1 MAIAAALFAFIYFVE
16 RPATKSSKPVD
27 HALLPGL
34 QTALISRIE
43 FKLGT
48 NNIQFERTND
58 AWRVVSPVTYPA
70 MQQRLKDF
78 LDRASKLV
86 WTGTVSA
93 SDISRSTNG
102 LVDYGLQPP
111 QAQFTLVQNSRRIEV
126 KIGNKT
132 ITDGQRYVQLGDQV
146 QAYLVDEKILG
157 ILPQTRDYWRDSF
170 VLPQAGLNFNRVEV
184 RTARGVLEFQKEET
198 NQMWRISKPI
208 SARADNIRFK
218 DWLQHI
224 RTWDL
229 YAFVDTPPANLDSI
243 GLKTP
248 ELELIFAQSTNEVF
262 NLQVG
267 AVVTNNLVF
276 ARRSLHSNIVVVANQ
291 HLEPLNGN
299 VNEFR
304 DRRLLTYPTN
314 QVDIIKVQSTD
325 SFTLQRLTNGN
336 WQLLEQTNYVV
347 DKVLVNDMLQN
358 MNTLDVLSPNAELSG
373 FVKDV
378 VTDLS
383 PYGLDRPAHSYQL
396 YSNTNQPGTNTL
408 VAELDLGAE
417 SQESGTIFARRPDE
431 SSVYRLMNF
440 DAQKL
445 PRALYQ
451 IRDRRIWNFTTNDVK
466 QIIIEQ
472 GGHKRE
478 LVKNPKGVWGLAPGY
493 QGIVNPFAVEET
505 LYRLGEMRAVRW
517 LASGQAS
524 MTKPGYNLQNYAVTV
539 VLDRE
544 GKEERLV
551 LRIGN
556 QTPNRNAYAAVIL
569 DGKPVV
575 FELPL
580 AVYDYVTSYLNAPP
594 PPGAKQ

>member
-1 MAIAAALFAFIYFVE
+1 MAAALFAFIYFVE
-16 RPATKSSKPVD
+16 RPATKSAKPQN

-48 NNIQFERTND
+48 NNIHFERTND
-58 AWRVVSPVTYPA
+58 SWRVVAPVTYPA

-78 LDRASKLV
+78 LDRASKLA
-86 WTGTVSA
+86 WTGTISA

-111 QAQFTLVQNSRRIEV
+111 HAQFTLVQNNRRTEV
-126 KIGNKT
+126 KIGNPT
-132 ITDGQRYVQLGDQV
+132 IVDGQRYVQIGDEV
-146 QAYLVDEKILG
+146 QAYLVDEKILT
-157 ILPQTRDYWRDSF
+157 ILPLTGDFWRDSF
-170 VLPQAGLNFNRVEV
+170 VLPQTGMNFNRVEV
-184 RTARGVLEFQKEET
+184 RTARGASEFQRDET
-198 NQMWRISKPI
+198 NQVWRITKPI

-218 DWLQHI
+218 DWLQQL
-224 RTWDL
+224 RTWNL

-248 ELELIFAQSTNEVF
+248 ELELIFAQGTNEFF
-262 NLQVG
+262 NLQIG
-267 AVVTNNLVF
+267 ATVTNNLVF
-276 ARRSLHSNIVVVANQ
+276 ARRSLHSNVVVVANQ
-291 HLEPLNGN
+291 LLEPFNGN

-304 DRRLLTYPTN
+304 DRRLLTFPTN
-314 QVDIIKVQSTD
+314 QVDSIKIQSTD

-336 WQLLEQTNYVV
+336 WQLLEQTNFVV
-347 DKVLVNDMLQN
+347 DTVLVNDMLRN
-358 MNTLDVLSPNAELSG
+358 MNSLDVLSPNSDLSG

-396 YSNTNQPGTNTL
+396 YNSTTNQQVTNAL
-408 VAELDLGAE
+408 IAELDLGAFTPE
-417 SQESGTIFARRPDE
+417 NGTIFARRPDE

-440 DAQKL
+440 EAQKL

-451 IRDRRIWNFTTNDVK
+451 IRDRRIWNFATNEVK

-472 GGHKRE
+472 AGNRRE
-478 LVKNPKGVWGLAPGY
+478 LVRSPKGVWGLAPGQ
-493 QGIVNPFAVEET
+493 QGIVNPFAVDET

-524 MTKPGYNLQNYAVTV
+524 MTNPGYNLQNHAVTII
-539 VLDRE
+539 LDRD
-544 GKEERLV
+544 GREERLV

-575 FELPL
+575 FELPN
-580 AVYDYVTSYLNAPP
+580 AVFDYVSSYLNAPP